1 MVSTIAPSLR
11 RRALLIGLG
20 VLASA
25 GTARAQ
31 SIGDIRSAP
40 HSLEAMAL
48 RIERAFPRVRHA
60 PPSDVA
66 QVLASASAF
75 VVFDVRERGE
85 FDVSHVPGAEPL
97 SPHAS
102 RSQALAQIGARARDR
117 VVIFYCSVGQRS
129 SRMADQTGPALRG
142 RGARDI
148 YNLRGGVFAWHDE
161 ARPLVDGFGP
171 TSYVHPYS
179 AAWGRLLARPDLART
194 QPRSRP

>member
-31 SIGDIRSAP
+31 SIGDLLWP
-40 HSLEAMAL
+40 PQSLEEMAL
-48 RIERAFPRVRHA
+48 RIERTFPRACAKPRRPTLRNSWRHRA
-60 PPSDVA
+60 SLFCSTP
-66 QVLASASAF
+66 ASAANSTSAIC
-75 VVFDVRERGE
+75 R
-85 FDVSHVPGAEPL
+85 
-97 SPHAS
+97 
-102 RSQALAQIGARARDR
+102 ALNGFRRMRLNRRRLPRLARARDR

-129 SRMADQTGPALRG
+129 SRMADEAGPALRG
-142 RGARDI
+142 RGARAI

-161 ARPLVDGFGP
+161 ARPLVDAFGSTP
-171 TSYVHPYS
+171 YVHPFS
-179 AAWGRLLARPDLART
+179 GAWGRLLSRPDLARM

>member
-11 RRALLIGLG
+11 RRALLIGLV

-31 SIGDIRSAP
+31 SIGDLLSP
-40 HSLEAMAL
+40 PQSLEAMAL
-48 RIERAFPRVRHA
+48 RIERAFPRVRQA
-60 PPSDVA
+60 PPAVVA
-66 QVLASASAF
+66 QFLASPSAF
-75 VVFDVRERGE
+75 LLLDVRERDE
-85 FDVSHVPGAEPL
+85 FDVSHVPGAERL

-102 RSQALAQIGARARDR
+102 QSQALAQIDARAGDR

-129 SRMADQTGPALRG
+129 SRMADQIGPALRG

-148 YNLRGGVFAWHDE
+148 YNLRGGVFAWHNE

-171 TSYVHPYS
+171 TPYVHPFS
-179 AAWGRLLARPDLART
+179 AAWGRLLSRPDLART